1 MKGARRSDAL
11 LCLGIVVVLA
21 LPSASIALS
30 ASVVPVEDETKEWTL
45 LIYWDS
51 DNDLEPCAEFAMETW
66 KPALTCDDEINLIVF
81 MDIFSVSGAWI
92 YDIHDGECHTVE
104 AWDEMNCSDPATLE
118 TFLDYGLAN
127 YPAKKTML
135 VMQDHGYA
143 WRGLCRDETDGNCIM
158 TMDKM
163 ALAIRNSTER
173 NDGVG
178 VDILALDACDVATIE
193 VAYELRDTVD
203 YFAASELFVP
213 DDGLPYDMI
222 LRALVANPWMTPREL
237 AHDMVDMYM
246 EYYSSKTLYEHMHP
260 CDQDYM
266 TFSAFDM
273 SLMDEL
279 GDAFIEMTAVLEPL
293 VADNADAV
301 QAAWNHAFVTVRQ
314 SMGGWEFVPS
324 AYTLF
329 ADLKGLDEGLDIAI
343 DRFLDAFDAALVN
356 EGSSDKLGD
365 APTGLNIWFPPC
377 LANYNSAAWEW
388 AKQFVYHDIGLD
400 LVDSS
405 SWVDC
410 LMEYY
415 FSEDGLQNR
424 PNQVA
429 RLVTG

>member
-1 MKGARRSDAL
+1 MSVRGLELLSCAL
-11 LCLGIVVVLA
+11 IVSVLA
-21 LPSASIALS
+21 LPGASASALGLQD
-30 ASVVPVEDETKEWTL
+30 AQAADDGKEWTIL
-45 LIYWDS
+45 VYWDS

-66 KPALTCDDEINLIVF
+66 KPALTCDDEVNLVVF
-81 MDIFSVSGAWI
+81 MDLFSVSGTWI
-92 YDIHDGECHTVE
+92 YDIHDGEAHTVE
-104 AWDEMNCSDPATLE
+104 TWDELNCSDPAVLE
-118 TFLDYGLAN
+118 RFLDYGLAN
-127 YPAKKTML
+127 YPAEKTML
-135 VMQDHGYA
+135 VIQDHGYA
-143 WRGLCRDETDGNCIM
+143 WRGLCRDETDGNRIM
-158 TMDKM
+158 LMDSM
-163 ALAIRNSTER
+163 AWAIRNATAT
-173 NDGVG
+173 NGGVG
-178 VDILALDACDVATIE
+178 IDILALDACDVATIE

-222 LRALVANPWMTPREL
+222 LTALVADPGMTPAEL

-260 CDQDYM
+260 YDQDYM

-279 GDAFIEMTAVLEPL
+279 GAAFIEMTELLEPL
-293 VADNADAV
+293 VAGNADAV

-329 ADLKGLDEGLDIAI
+329 ADLRGIDPALDGAI
-343 DRFLDAFDAALVN
+343 TAFMEAFDAALVN
-356 EGSSDKLGD
+356 EGSSEKLGD

-388 AKQFVYHDIGLD
+388 AQLYVYHDIGLD

-405 SWVDC
+405 RWVDC

-415 FSEDGLQNR
+415 FSGPGLQER
-424 PNQVA
+424 PNQV
-429 RLVTG
+429 TG